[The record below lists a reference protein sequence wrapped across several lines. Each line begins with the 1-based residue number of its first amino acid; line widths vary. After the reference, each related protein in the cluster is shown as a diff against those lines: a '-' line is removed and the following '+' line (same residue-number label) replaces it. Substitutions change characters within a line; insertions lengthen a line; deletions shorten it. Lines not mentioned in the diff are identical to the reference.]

1 MWKTGVKTDSELT
14 GDVSINRV
22 SIDENGRLVVELKTQ
37 AHFRGL
43 FVPKHH
49 SLDPAKTPNG
59 ESKFVPPLGVQT
71 NFTFELVWS
80 EETYDSPVQVNTGK
94 YRLVIEIIIFVILEL
109 ESDFPI

>member
-1 MWKTGVKTDSELT
+1 MLWKNGGLKTDSEFT

-22 SIDENGRLVVELKTQ
+22 SIDVNGRLVVELKTQ

-59 ESKFVPPLGVQT
+59 ESKFIPPLGVQT
-71 NFTFELVWS
+71 NFTFELMWS
-80 EETYDSPVQVNTGK
+80 EETYDSPVQVN
-94 YRLVIEIIIFVILEL
+94 
-109 ESDFPI
+109 